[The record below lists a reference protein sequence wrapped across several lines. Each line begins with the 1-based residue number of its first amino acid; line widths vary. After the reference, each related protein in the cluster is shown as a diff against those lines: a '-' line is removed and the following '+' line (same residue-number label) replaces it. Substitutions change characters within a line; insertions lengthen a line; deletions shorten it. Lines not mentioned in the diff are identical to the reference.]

1 MRRLENEQRICQ
13 KILDYPAESNRRPR
27 DLHTISRGLMCRL
40 GIVSLPSLLW
50 PNRNHFGE
58 IPFFFPSFL
67 SLLRAIKLDIVSNY
81 SNCPFELK
89 EKLKEEERKRM
100 EKEETK
106 KERSLIRQ
114 DKGGGKKEEK
124 KKDR

>member
-1 MRRLENEQRICQ
+1 MPENPRLSGRVESTTTRFAYDLSWANVPPGNCIASVS
-13 KILDYPAESNRRPR
+13 IMAESKPFRR
-27 DLHTISRGLMCRL
+27 DS
-40 GIVSLPSLLW
+40 
-50 PNRNHFGE
+50 
-58 IPFFFPSFL
+58 FFFPSFL

-124 KKDR
+124 KKDK